1 MATAETLMKLDG
13 KHQNNLIEVSD
24 LKNHQRTHTGVFH
37 PDNKLKTKSEK
48 HIENHIV
55 DNTEAINCAEKEN
68 SIIVNQLNNET
79 ENIALDFTVKKPEQN
94 DHIKSVISD
103 ESIKLSSRQ
112 PASMSKSFKENVL
125 SHKLTHKDE
134 KLSCNFC
141 GKSFTTRFS
150 VKRHEEIHTLSPLE
164 RSYPCNFCGLRYMK
178 KENVINHQ
186 KQNCPKK
193 SQSQDLQLLAQISS
207 PGLEKVG
214 NDYICTYESCLFTN
228 TQLSQ
233 MIQHFTNK
241 HPEIKAVDL
250 NNIKNASKPV
260 TEKIYHANIQKSN
273 DLKKMNSNNNKC
285 AYCGKKVPKIEA
297 SGQNEACKKALKKS
311 KDIEVINDWTVVK
324 VEPLKSI
331 KLEPLKTRLI
341 QSENSELQVLP
352 DQALEREITNT
363 PEQKE
368 NCNYCNQRYLKKK
381 MDNHTRSGKCIRYS
395 PYIKFTPTVF
405 HCNLCLNSKSTKRNV
420 HCSQPLQAFRKRSQG

>member
-1 MATAETLMKLDG
+1 MITLKVTFRM
-13 KHQNNLIEVSD
+13 
-24 LKNHQRTHTGVFH
+24 RT
-37 PDNKLKTKSEK
+37 
-48 HIENHIV
+48 
-55 DNTEAINCAEKEN
+55 
-68 SIIVNQLNNET
+68 LNYQ
-79 ENIALDFTVKKPEQN
+79 V
-94 DHIKSVISD
+94 H
-103 ESIKLSSRQ
+103 
-112 PASMSKSFKENVL
+112 MSKSFKENFL
-125 SHKLTHKDE
+125 AHKDE
-134 KLSCNFC
+134 KFSCNFC

-331 KLEPLKTRLI
+331 KLEPLKTIKLEPLKSI
-341 QSENSELQVLP
+341 KLEPLKSIKPEPLKNSESLANVKKEDIYEFSSDSLIEFQPVPSQELNKVRAILPNLKPKIVEFYSCPVSDQQEPCPKYDTEDKVRQHLMLSHKISIQQQMNIFKTIQKQVL
-352 DQALEREITNT
+352 
-363 PEQKE
+363 
-368 NCNYCNQRYLKKK
+368 
-381 MDNHTRSGKCIRYS
+381 
-395 PYIKFTPTVF
+395 TVF
-405 HCNLCLNSKSTKRNV
+405 
-420 HCSQPLQAFRKRSQG
+420 